1 MQRAGPGPNG
11 YPHKSQ
17 KLERFPTFADNS
29 VFFQF
34 SNIYC
39 GQKFKI
45 FGSRPNVFKNR
56 LFMAA
61 DRRLAGG
68 TWPAGLTFSGSNIFI
83 SDKIE
88 VLNLKF

>member
-1 MQRAGPGPNG
+1 MRRAGPRPNG

-45 FGSRPNVFKNR
+45 FGSRPNVFINR

-61 DRRLAGG
+61 GGILAGG
-68 TWPAGLTFSGSNIFI
+68 TWLAELKITGYNIFI

-88 VLNLKF
+88 DLNLKF